1 MKHFPTIPNGPDIA
15 LHAIGFGLAGVSIA
29 FAGYMAA
36 YGGGEVRVF
45 GMEHLAIFAKPRG
58 QAAVASAPAPSPARA
73 TAIDLTATGSVAD
86 GASRPE
92 HSPAPQMI
100 AARSDRAWLRMG
112 GKIVAAEPGEEI
124 PGVGRLSAIVRRDG
138 GWVLLGDQGKILLT
152 LAGGANGAELFSRR
166 LIFD

>member
-1 MKHFPTIPNGPDIA
+1 MRIFPAIPNGPDVA
-15 LHAIGFGLAGVSIA
+15 LRTIGFGLAGASIA

-58 QAAVASAPAPSPARA
+58 PAAVAPSPPARA
-73 TAIDLTATGSVAD
+73 TAIDMAATGSVAD

-92 HSPAPQMI
+92 PPAPQMV

-112 GKIVAAEPGEEI
+112 GKIVAAEPGEDI
-124 PGVGRLSAIVRRDG
+124 PGLGRLSAIVRRDG
-138 GWVLLGDQGKILLT
+138 GWVLLGDEGKILLT